1 MLIDTRL
8 LISIGFFLRLIV
20 TIWNG
25 FFDFEFGQTADT
37 ASFHGWAAIFSNN
50 PTVLNCEENIRHVM
64 SCGLG
69 FVYFLTTDSRFIGSL
84 MSNLAWLVSALILMK
99 IMGILLVEKS
109 NQKKIL
115 LVYALLPSSII
126 VTSVTLRE
134 PYQLLFVN
142 LAVLAA
148 LNIYWNKSY
157 MHWLTML
164 FSVYFMFLLHR
175 GLVVFGTYILASTLI
190 LLARRRYKN
199 GFNKIKLVFAL
210 PILVLIVTMG
220 VKVIFDSGRDFGS
233 LRDGL
238 AVGIQNYQNGGVRTA
253 LQYGAS
259 TTYRD
264 TVVDIK
270 SDSDLILFIPNALFQ
285 YLFEPMPWRVSRP
298 QDIAIVLENL
308 LRVYLIWK
316 GWTGMR
322 RASGK
327 MKNAMFFIFISYFA
341 IEVIF
346 AQGTINWGTAV
357 RHHIPGLGLLVL
369 SAFAY
374 SKPRRLRPK
383 PLAPV
388 NASMTSEN

>member
-25 FFDFEFGQTADT
+25 FFDFEFGQTADP

-69 FVYFLTTDSRFIGSL
+69 FVYFLTTDSLFIGSL

-99 IMGILLVEKS
+99 IMSILLVEKS
-109 NQKKIL
+109 NQKKML
-115 LVYALLPSSII
+115 LVYAFLPSSII
-126 VTSVTLRE
+126 ITSVTLRE

-142 LAVLAA
+142 LSVLAV

-164 FSVYFMFLLHR
+164 FSIYFMSLLHG
-175 GLVVFGTYILASTLI
+175 GLIVFGTYILASTLI

-220 VKVIFDSGRDFGS
+220 VKVLFDSGRAFGS

-238 AVGIQNYQNGGVRTA
+238 AVGIQKYQIGGIRTA
-253 LQYGAS
+253 LEKGAS
-259 TTYRD
+259 ASYRD
-264 TVVDIK
+264 TVDLK
-270 SDSDLILFIPNALFQ
+270 SDSDLIFFIPNALFQ
-285 YLFEPMPWRVSRP
+285 YLFEPMPWR
-298 QDIAIVLENL
+298 AAG
-308 LRVYLIWK
+308 LRIWLFYWK
-316 GWTGMR
+316 IYCER
-322 RASGK
+322 
-327 MKNAMFFIFISYFA
+327 F
-341 IEVIF
+341 
-346 AQGTINWGTAV
+346 
-357 RHHIPGLGLLVL
+357 
-369 SAFAY
+369 
-374 SKPRRLRPK
+374 
-383 PLAPV
+383 
-388 NASMTSEN
+388 